1 MKTHRLIIAAAVL
14 VSAGCESMNE
24 KTATEEDFG
33 NSVRHMVQAQ
43 TVNPSPSTDM
53 IQTGDGQ
60 RIENALESY
69 RTDVGSPER
78 VKDDIV
84 IDVSD

>member
-1 MKTHRLIIAAAVL
+1 MKAHRLVIAAV
-14 VSAGCESMNE
+14 VFVMAGCSSMNE

-43 TVNPSPSTDM
+43 TANPTPSTDP
-53 IQTGDGQ
+53 IATGDGQ

-69 RTDVGSPER
+69 RTNVGRPER
-78 VKDDIV
+78 VNDDIV